1 MVGDTHYTMI
11 GDDDKN
17 EDMDKKAARK
27 YTI

>member
-1 MVGDTHYTMI
+1 MVGDTHDTMI

-17 EDMDKKAARK
+17 EDMDKIAAQK